1 MEQLRLKDSNSFVT
15 VKPLV
20 ENTIFSIVK
29 NIADVEKIT
38 TKLFKY
44 DIKTAYLNNLIALY
58 SKSPYAF
65 AGSCNEIIFSSVTFE
80 PLCVPPRILAEIP
93 VIMTPDYTITKI
105 NDGTMVNLYY
115 NAGQWYLSSAHSYDI
130 GDKYFMGNKNY
141 CEMFYESLPADFIA
155 KTGCV
160 LTESKRLNFSNLS
173 SEYSYTFIFHHPNVH
188 IIGDH
193 GIWQVQSVNL
203 KTLEVSYNYFDT
215 IPMQETVKVIDN
227 TSLYGYI
234 CRNGKYDFIIRSP
247 FLNFLRNA
255 VYTVP
260 KNVELNHNNRYQY
273 IVTRAYMTPIYR
285 DYFKSLSP
293 VAEMYEKI
301 ENLISDVT
309 AAVINI
315 MKPKTNV
322 VFDEKIVE
330 IAKKIIGSITDQEM
344 FKQVGSKDVQS
355 VISDYCNNAAFAHF
369 YIV

>member
-1 MEQLRLKDSNSFVT
+1 MQLEQLRLNNFIT
-15 VKPLV
+15 VKSLPKH
-20 ENTIFSIVK
+20 TIFTIIK
-29 NIADVEKIT
+29 TIADVEKIT
-38 TKLFKY
+38 SKLYKY
-44 DIKTAYLNNLIALY
+44 DVKTAYFNNLIALY
-58 SKSPYAF
+58 SKSPYDF
-65 AGSCNEIIFSSVTFE
+65 AGSCNEIIFSSITFE

-115 NAGQWYLSSAHSYDI
+115 NAGQWYLSSAHSPDI

-141 CEMFYESLPADFIA
+141 CEMFYESLSVDFIS
-155 KTGCV
+155 KTGCE

-173 SEYSYTFIFHHPNVH
+173 SDYSYTFIFHHPNVH
-188 IIGDH
+188 IIGEH
-193 GIWQVQSVNL
+193 GIWQVQAVNL
-203 KTLEVSYNYFDT
+203 KTLEILYNYFDT
-215 IPMQETVKVIDN
+215 IPMQENVKEIDG

-255 VYTVP
+255 VYTIP
-260 KNVELNHNNRYQY
+260 RNIDIDHNNRYQY

-301 ENLISDVT
+301 ESLISDVI

-315 MKPKTNV
+315 IKPKSSV
-322 VFDEKIVE
+322 VFDTKIVE
-330 IAKKIIGSITDQEM
+330 IAKKIISSITDQEM

-355 VISDYCNNAAFAHF
+355 VISDYCNNASFAHF